1 MMKNE
6 LTISLI
12 HYNTELSK
20 GELPPLGLLYLASY
34 LKKNGF
40 FNIYVVDLMLE
51 ENQEKALINYLK
63 QLNRN
68 DNNLVG
74 YYMNTHTR
82 FEVQKSIKLTRKIL
96 PDSIICSGGPHP
108 TLSRESTMINCSE
121 LNFVV
126 AGEGEETFLDVVK
139 ALSVDFN
146 VSSIKNILGL
156 SLKLDKEIIHN
167 DLRPRISNLD
177 DIPFPDRDLINI
189 NDYKFV
195 FPIIDSNLQKKLV
208 PTSIITSRGCP
219 YSCIF
224 CSVADQWGRL
234 NTCNTP
240 EKVVEEIKFL
250 HIKYGI
256 NAFYFFDD
264 TFTLNKSRVKEICNR
279 IIDEKLNIY
288 WFCEI
293 RANTIDEQLLTLM
306 YNAGLRSVAM
316 AVESGSPRILK
327 EVVKK
332 GITLDQATKVV
343 EICKKLKIYIKV
355 FFTYSY
361 PEETLN
367 DVLLTLNFIK
377 NLNPDRVIIGQIR
390 IYPGTPVF
398 RYALE
403 KKLIPE
409 NFDWFNK
416 DANYNSVSNNSCI
429 PLFIDKLSF
438 RDFLFIN
445 REIDR
450 IKRELAKEKDKNNI
464 ALDLN
469 RVKKIIIREK
479 RNLVNDIK
487 RVHNIKDIMIVLNNY
502 SFKLKQ
508 NIYKIFNNKK
518 FR

>member
-1 MMKNE
+1 MRKE
-6 LTISLI
+6 LKISLI

-40 FNIYVVDLMLE
+40 SNVYVVDLMLE
-51 ENQEKALINYLK
+51 ENQEKALTNYLK
-63 QLNRN
+63 QLDRN
-68 DNNLVG
+68 DNNLIG

-108 TLSRESTMINCSE
+108 TLSRESTLLNCYE
-121 LNFVV
+121 LDFVV
-126 AGEGEETFLDVVK
+126 VGEGEETLLYVVQT
-139 ALSVDFN
+139 LSVDFN
-146 VSSIKNILGL
+146 LSSIKNILGV
-156 SLKLDKEIIHN
+156 SLKLEEEIIHN
-167 DLRPRISNLD
+167 DLRPRIKNLD

-189 NDYKFV
+189 NDYKFS
-195 FPIIDSNLQKKLV
+195 FPIVNRNLQKSIV
-208 PTSIITSRGCP
+208 TTSIITSRGCP

-240 EKVVEEIKFL
+240 EKVVEEIKL
-250 HIKYGI
+250 LNIKYGI
-256 NAFYFFDD
+256 NGFYFFDD
-264 TFTLNKSRVKEICNR
+264 TFTLNKKRVKEICDR

-293 RANTIDEQLLTLM
+293 RANTVDEQILTLM
-306 YNAGLRSVAM
+306 YKAGLRSVAM

-332 GITLDQATKVV
+332 GITLDQAKRVV
-343 EICKKLKIYIKV
+343 EICKKLEIYIKV

-367 DVLLTLNFIK
+367 DVMLTLNYLK

-390 IYPGTPVF
+390 VYPGTPVF

-403 KKLIPE
+403 KKILPDD
-409 NFDWFNK
+409 FDWFNR
-416 DANYNSVSNNSCI
+416 DASYNSVSNESCI
-429 PLFIDKLSF
+429 PLFIDKLTF

-450 IKRELAKEKDKNNI
+450 IKRELANDLNNK

-469 RVKKIIIREK
+469 RVKNFIIREK
-479 RNLVNDIK
+479 GNLVNDLK
-487 RVHNIKDIMIVLNNY
+487 RIHDIKDIRVVINKY
-502 SFKLKQ
+502 SFKFKQ
-508 NIYKIFNNKK
+508 IFYKLFKIK
-518 FR
+518 RLH